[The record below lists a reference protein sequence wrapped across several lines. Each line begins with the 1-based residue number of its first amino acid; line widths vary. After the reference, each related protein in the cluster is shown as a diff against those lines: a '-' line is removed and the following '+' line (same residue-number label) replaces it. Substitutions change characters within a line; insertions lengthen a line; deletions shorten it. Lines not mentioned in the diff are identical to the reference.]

1 MPQAAKTSV
10 ADLRYSFLTSGS
22 SGNATLIESDNQL
35 LLIDCG
41 HSGKKMEELCQSV
54 GRSLAD
60 IDAIL
65 ISHEHS
71 DHIKGLGVL
80 ARKYQIPIYANEK
93 TWRAMPK
100 SVGEI
105 ATDLKFTFD
114 TNTVQTFGSIDVES
128 FGVSHDAAD
137 PMFYAFHQGHHKI
150 VTMTDTGYVSERMKG
165 VIRNADVYLF
175 ESNHDIQMLRAG
187 RYPWS
192 TKQRILG
199 DEGHLSNEDAGMAMS
214 QVLGDKTKRIY
225 LGHLSQDN
233 NMKDIARMAVEQT
246 LTQQGISVGPQV
258 QIFDTDP
265 NKATPLTGLNKL
277 I

>member
-1 MPQAAKTSV
+1 MEFITKAMPQAAKTSV

-105 ATDLKFTFD
+105 ATDLKFMFD

-137 PMFYAFHQGHHKI
+137 PMFFAFHQGQHKI
-150 VTMTDTGYVSERMKG
+150 VTMTDTGYV
-165 VIRNADVYLF
+165 
-175 ESNHDIQMLRAG
+175 
-187 RYPWS
+187 
-192 TKQRILG
+192 
-199 DEGHLSNEDAGMAMS
+199 
-214 QVLGDKTKRIY
+214 
-225 LGHLSQDN
+225 
-233 NMKDIARMAVEQT
+233 
-246 LTQQGISVGPQV
+246 
-258 QIFDTDP
+258 
-265 NKATPLTGLNKL
+265 
-277 I
+277 

>member
-1 MPQAAKTSV
+1 MEFITKAMPQAAKTSV

-93 TWRAMPK
+93 TWRAMRK
-100 SVGEI
+100 
-105 ATDLKFTFD
+105 
-114 TNTVQTFGSIDVES
+114 
-128 FGVSHDAAD
+128 
-137 PMFYAFHQGHHKI
+137 
-150 VTMTDTGYVSERMKG
+150 
-165 VIRNADVYLF
+165 
-175 ESNHDIQMLRAG
+175 
-187 RYPWS
+187 
-192 TKQRILG
+192 
-199 DEGHLSNEDAGMAMS
+199 
-214 QVLGDKTKRIY
+214 
-225 LGHLSQDN
+225 
-233 NMKDIARMAVEQT
+233 
-246 LTQQGISVGPQV
+246 
-258 QIFDTDP
+258 
-265 NKATPLTGLNKL
+265 
-277 I
+277 